1 MSDRLRALP
10 RSTIQE
16 LVTAFGPSLLVG
28 LAFALSGCGPLGPM
42 SGGKLDGPVHAQPV
56 EDWSFVG
63 DQENCQIETNPAEP
77 YSVNT
82 WCVGIG
88 AGLYVPTSMI
98 MGPKTPTERDWVKNV
113 AADPAVRIRIGD
125 EVYER
130 AAVRVGDGAEYD
142 AARAALEKKY
152 ELDPAERD
160 PEREIWIF
168 RLDPRRA

>member
-1 MSDRLRALP
+1 MSLP
-10 RSTIQE
+10 RE
-16 LVTAFGPSLLVG
+16 LASAFLLSAVFA
-28 LAFALSGCGPLGPM
+28 LAFVLTGCGPLGPM

-63 DQENCQIETNPAEP
+63 VQENCQIETNPADP

-88 AGLYVPTSMI
+88 SSLYVPTSMI

-125 EVYER
+125 EIYER
-130 AAVRVGDGAEYD
+130 VAVRVGDGAED
-142 AARAALEKKY
+142 DGARAALEKKY

-168 RLDPRRA
+168 RLDPRPA